1 MLVTPTYFGI
11 PFVCFMMFVD
21 VKIADITEYIP

>member
-11 PFVCFMMFVD
+11 PFVYFMKSMD